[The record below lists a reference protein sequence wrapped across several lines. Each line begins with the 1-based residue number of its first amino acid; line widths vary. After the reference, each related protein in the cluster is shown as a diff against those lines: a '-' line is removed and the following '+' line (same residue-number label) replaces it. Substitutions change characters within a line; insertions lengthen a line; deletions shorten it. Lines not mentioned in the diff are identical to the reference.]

1 MSNTPTKTAIAEFF
15 KYEACSICLAFQ
27 DEGPPPGRA
36 AVAADSTETRVE
48 NTIISL
54 INSAD
59 YDEGLTLSEADA
71 RKLVELC
78 VSIAHSNE
86 DPGRKEIQRR
96 AVELAENLT

>member
-1 MSNTPTKTAIAEFF
+1 MNNAPTKTAITEFF

-27 DEGPPPGRA
+27 DDGPPPGRA
-36 AVAADSTETRVE
+36 ATSEDCTETRIE

-54 INSAD
+54 IDSAD

-86 DPGRKEIQRR
+86 DPDRKEIQRR
-96 AVELAENLT
+96 AVELAENL